1 MNVSTT
7 MDGLY
12 VIKARFDYLAK
23 QLEQAGYQQAAEEL
37 NRESHRFGCQLTQLD
52 SVFGDYR
59 ADIAS
64 AQESEGQ
71 ASRSAKAPRASQF
84 CHGVMLR

>member
-1 MNVSTT
+1 MNISTT

-23 QLEQAGYQQAAEEL
+23 QLEQAGYQQAAEEMH
-37 NRESHRFGCQLTQLD
+37 RESHRFGCQLTQLD
-52 SVFGDYR
+52 SVLDDYR

-64 AQESEGQ
+64 VQEGGEQ
-71 ASRSAKAPRASQF
+71 ALRSAKSPRASQF